1 MIKESQGAVWDPTA
15 HPEPRHP
22 DWDWELAPL
31 PHPQEPVRHVASPET
46 QPRRPQEKADLR
58 DERNLAPELN

>member
-31 PHPQEPVRHVASPET
+31 PHPQEPVQHVASPET
-46 QPRRPQEKADLR
+46 QPAGHRKRLTSEMKETWPQS
-58 DERNLAPELN
+58 